1 MIKEIFSVVS
11 EKRKS
16 FLISALIMGI
26 AAAFLMNFISL
37 PGLLQGEIL
46 FTETTTLQSIIF
58 FIIFIFLSST
68 AITLNINKARKL
80 SGKGM
85 GIAGMF
91 AGLFTSAC
99 PICYPLILTAAGIP
113 TALAVLPFGGAEFQ
127 LLSIVLL
134 LVSIYFSAKPLV
146 CKVEKP

>member
-1 MIKEIFSVVS
+1 MIKEIFSVIS
-11 EKRKS
+11 EKRKVFAVS
-16 FLISALIMGI
+16 AISMGI

-58 FIIFIFLSST
+58 FIIFTLLSAT

-80 SGKGM
+80 SGRGA

-91 AGLFTSAC
+91 AGIFTSAC

-113 TALAVLPFGGAEFQ
+113 TALAVLPFGGTEFQ
-127 LLSIVLL
+127 ALSIALL

-146 CKVEKP
+146 CKV